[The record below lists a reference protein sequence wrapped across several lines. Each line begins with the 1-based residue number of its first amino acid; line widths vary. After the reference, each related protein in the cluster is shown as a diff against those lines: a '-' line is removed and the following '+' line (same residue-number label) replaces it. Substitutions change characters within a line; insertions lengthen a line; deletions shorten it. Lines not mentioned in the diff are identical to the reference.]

1 MNSSRGGF
9 TLVELLIAIVMMTL
23 VGGVVFALLNSTQ
36 RVSTAQAERMM
47 MQSSVRTGALVI
59 PAELREIATSTA
71 GQTDLMQIAADSVTY
86 RAARGLGFT
95 CGTITAT
102 QIKILNTSILPFSG
116 LRAIAPGRDSLLLF
130 VDGNPDS
137 RTDDIWVRLPIT
149 STATS
154 TCGTQPAIAVNTPSF
169 LALLPGGLLSTVI
182 VGGPVRTEEVMRLK
196 SYASGGQQWVG
207 VASLSGGDAVQ
218 PILGPITAGGFSLTY
233 LDGSGAVTAIRDS
246 VRMIQLRLIGVTERR
261 VARGGTTGANVIL
274 QDTLVTRVM
283 LRNTPR

>member
-1 MNSSRGGF
+1 MSSRRDGF

-36 RVSTAQAERMM
+36 RVSTAQAERML
-47 MQSSVRTGALVI
+47 MQSSIRTGALVV
-59 PAELREIATSTA
+59 PAELREIATNTA
-71 GQTDLMQIAADSVTY
+71 GQTDLMQISADSVTY

-95 CGTITAT
+95 CAVTAT
-102 QIKILNTSILPFSG
+102 QIKILNSGVLPFSG
-116 LRAIAPGRDSLLLF
+116 LRAISPGRDSLLLF
-130 VDGNPDS
+130 VDNNPDS

-149 STATS
+149 SVATT
-154 TCGTQPAIAVNTPSF
+154 TCGTQSAIAVNTPSF

-196 SYASGGQQWVG
+196 SYASGGEQWVG

-218 PILGPITAGGFSLTY
+218 PILGPITAGGFTLTY
-233 LDGSGAVTAIRDS
+233 LDGTGAVTAVRDS
-246 VRMIQLRLIGVTERR
+246 VRMIQMQLIGVTERR
-261 VARGGTTGANVIL
+261 VARGGVTGANVLL

-283 LRNTPR
+283 LRNSPR